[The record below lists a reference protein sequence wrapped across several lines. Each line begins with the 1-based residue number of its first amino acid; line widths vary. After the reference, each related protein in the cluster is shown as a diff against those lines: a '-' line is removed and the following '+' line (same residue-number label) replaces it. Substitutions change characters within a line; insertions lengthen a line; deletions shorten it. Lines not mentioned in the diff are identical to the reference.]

1 MVSAIT
7 KGRVIWAWLVLL
19 SALPRLQAQP
29 GRYQFMHVDVNQGL
43 SHNEVLCFHK
53 DSRGFLWV
61 GTAFGINRYDGYAF
75 NVFQHDARDSTTI
88 AANLIHR
95 IVEVPGGRLG
105 VVTADTFNIYDPV
118 KENFETNAT
127 AFFQT
132 FHLPLNRLR
141 DVVKDAAGNFWF
153 VHTSAGLVRYDTTT
167 HQSLSL
173 RHVPGDTNSLASD
186 SVTSFLQDA
195 AGHYWALHAN
205 GTLERMVITKAGYR
219 IDYRNK
225 ALRGAPLDYHMAA
238 DPEGD
243 LWIFAQND
251 ALGVYHIQP
260 AAGTL
265 QHYTATSPEPRL
277 STNLVRAIAFDDRG
291 RAWIGTDHG
300 GINILDKKNRTVQ
313 IIVNQEDDPKSLR
326 QNSINA
332 LYKDDQGI
340 IWIGTYKR
348 GISYYHENLLRF
360 PRYGHT
366 GNGPGAFPYSDVNR
380 FVEDDQGNL
389 WIGTNGGGLIYFN
402 RTTGGYTTYKNIPG
416 NPRSLSSNV
425 IVSLWIDHRKTLWIG
440 TYLGG
445 LNSFDGKAFKRYT
458 HNPADPSSLAAAS
471 VWEIFEDSRQR
482 LWIGTL
488 NGGLDLLD
496 TRTNTFAHYKTSDP
510 QAIHSDYIAAITE
523 DREGNVWIGTSLGI
537 DILSRERGRF
547 LHYESEKNNPRSL
560 SNNNVY
566 DIRED
571 AAGRIW
577 IGTAGGLNLYDKKAK
592 TFLAFTI
599 ANGLPH
605 NAVLTMLEDDQGH
618 LWMST
623 PNGLSQLEI
632 RQQPGGKTSYTFRN
646 YGEAEGLQAKQFN
659 ENAAFK
665 TRRGELV
672 FGGASGFNIFK
683 PGQLGRNDT
692 PPRVVLT
699 DFQLFNKSIRPDEV
713 VDGKIVLPAAITESQ
728 AIVLPP
734 NKNVFSIEFA
744 ALNFFHPENNT
755 YRYKLEGFD
764 NDWLPADSRSR
775 RVTFTNLDPGEY
787 TFHVKAANNDGVWN
801 EQGAQLKITVL
812 PPFWKTRTALLLYFL
827 FVIAAL
833 LVTRKLIQQ
842 REKMKLM
849 IQKEREEATRMHELD
864 MMKIKFFTNVSHEFR
879 TPLTLILTPLEKML
893 RQSSEP
899 AQRQQFQVIQRNA
912 RRLLSLVNQLLDFR
926 KLEVQEVKFNPSEG
940 DIIAFIRETVY
951 SFSDLSEKKDIHL
964 DFHTEVAAL
973 ETIFDQDKLEK
984 ILFNLLSNAFKFTPE
999 HGAVTVTL
1007 SLQPGDRAGLLTI
1020 RVRDTGI
1027 GIPADKQEKIFERF
1041 FQHDLPKSIV
1051 NQGSGIGLSITR
1063 EFVKIHGGMI
1073 TVHSE
1078 PGQGST
1084 FTVTLP
1090 LHDVT
1095 RIEEGGVKQKIEG
1108 PIEEVRQPVAFAD
1121 VGEAVGK
1128 KPVLLLVEDNE
1139 DFRFYLKDN
1148 LKLDYHVLEA
1158 PNGRE
1163 GWKIVQEQLPDLVV
1177 SDIMMP
1183 EMNGI
1188 ELCHTI
1194 KTDQRVSHIPV
1205 ILLTARAAEEQ
1216 KLEGYRTGA
1225 DDYITKPFNFEI
1237 LASRIRNLIA
1247 QREKFH
1253 QAFPRQLDVRA
1264 SELQITPLDEKF
1276 IQNAIKCVEDNI
1288 ASPEFSV
1295 EDLSRTL
1302 GISRAHFYKKI
1313 LALTG
1318 KSPLEFIRT
1327 IRLQQAAQ
1335 LLEKS
1340 QLTVAEVAYRVGF
1353 NNPKYFARYFKDQYD
1368 VLPSAYAAGKRKG
1381 AA

>member
-1 MVSAIT
+1 
-7 KGRVIWAWLVLL
+7 
-19 SALPRLQAQP
+19 
-29 GRYQFMHVDVNQGL
+29 MHVDVNQGL
-43 SHNEVLCFHK
+43 SHNEVLCFYK
-53 DSRGFLWV
+53 DRQGFLWV
-61 GTAFGINRYDGYAF
+61 GTAFGISRYDGYGF
-75 NVFQHDARDSTTI
+75 KVFQHDARDSTTI
-88 AANLIHR
+88 ATNLIQR

-105 VVTADTFNIYDPV
+105 VVTADTFNVYDPA
-118 KENFETNAT
+118 KEHFVTNAD
-127 AFFQT
+127 AFFQAYR
-132 FHLPLNRLR
+132 LPRNRLR
-141 DVVKDAAGNFWF
+141 DVVKDATGNFWF
-153 VHTSAGLVRYDTTT
+153 IHTSAGLVRYDTTT
-167 HQSLSL
+167 RQSLSL
-173 RHVPGDTNSLASD
+173 RHVPGDTTTIASD

-195 AGHYWALHAN
+195 AGRYWVMHAN
-205 GTLERMVITKAGYR
+205 GTLERIVLRRDGCR
-219 IDYRNK
+219 VDYRNK
-225 ALRGAPLDYHMAA
+225 TLRGARLDYHMVA

-243 LWIFAQND
+243 LWIFAQD
-251 ALGVYHIQP
+251 EARGVYHFQP
-260 AAGTL
+260 TSGTL
-265 QHYTATSPEPRL
+265 QHYTATGPEPRL
-277 STNLVRAIAFDDRG
+277 STNLVRALTLDDRG
-291 RAWIGTDHG
+291 RIWIGTDHG

-313 IIVNQEDDPKSLR
+313 TIVNHEDDPKSLR

-332 LYKDDQGI
+332 LYRDDQGI

-348 GISYYHENLLRF
+348 GISYYHKNLLRF
-360 PRYGHT
+360 PRYGYM
-366 GNGPGAFPYSDVNR
+366 GNSPGALPFSDVNR
-380 FVEDDQGNL
+380 FVEDDRGNL

-416 NPRSLSSNV
+416 DPRSLSNNV
-425 IVSLWIDHRKTLWIG
+425 IVSLCIDHRKTLWIG

-445 LNSFDGKAFKRYT
+445 LNSFDGTRFTRYT

-537 DILSRERGRF
+537 DVLSRERGRF
-547 LHYESEKNNPRSL
+547 IHYENEKNNPGSL

-577 IGTAGGLNLYDKKAK
+577 VGTAGGLNLYDKKSR
-592 TFLAFTI
+592 TFRAFTVSD
-599 ANGLPH
+599 GLPH
-605 NAVLTMLEDDQGH
+605 NAVLTLLEDDQGH

-623 PNGLSQLEI
+623 PNGLSQLELG
-632 RQQPGGKTSYTFRN
+632 QSPGGKARYTFRN

-659 ENAAFK
+659 ENAALK

-683 PGQLGRNDT
+683 PGQLGRNTT

-699 DFQLFNKSIRPDEV
+699 DFQLFNKSIRPDES
-713 VDGKIVLPAAITESQ
+713 VDGTILLPASITESE

-734 NKNVFSIEFA
+734 DKNVFSIEFA

-755 YRYKLEGFD
+755 YLYTLEGFD
-764 NDWLPADSRSR
+764 NGWLPADSRSR

-787 TFHVKAANNDGVWN
+787 TFRVKAANNDGVWN
-801 EQGAQLKITVL
+801 EQGARLRITVL

-827 FVIAAL
+827 FIIAAL

-842 REKMKLM
+842 REQMKFM
-849 IQKEREEATRMHELD
+849 IEQERQEANRMHELD
-864 MMKIKFFTNVSHEFR
+864 MMKLKFFTNVSHEFR

-893 RQSSEP
+893 RQATEP

-940 DIIAFIRETVY
+940 DIVAFIRDTVY
-951 SFSDLSEKKDIHL
+951 SFSDLSEKKDIRL
-964 DFHTEVAAL
+964 DFHTGVAAL

-999 HGAVTVTL
+999 HGAVTVTVA
-1007 SLQPGDRAGLLTI
+1007 LQPGEGAGRLII
-1020 RVRDTGI
+1020 RVQDTGI

-1063 EFVKIHGGMI
+1063 EFVKIHGGTI
-1073 TVHSE
+1073 AVQSE
-1078 PGQGST
+1078 PGVGST

-1090 LHDVT
+1090 LHEVT
-1095 RIEEGGVKQKIEG
+1095 SGAAESVQPGVNEQ
-1108 PIEEVRQPVAFAD
+1108 IEEVVGQPALAEI
-1121 VGEAVGK
+1121 GESAGK

-1148 LKLDYHVLEA
+1148 LRLDYQVLEA
-1158 PNGRE
+1158 RNGRE
-1163 GWKIVQEQLPDLVV
+1163 GWKKVQEQLPDLVV

-1188 ELCHTI
+1188 ELCRNI
-1194 KTDQRVSHIPV
+1194 KTDQRVSHTPV

-1216 KLEGYRTGA
+1216 KLEGFQTGA

-1247 QREKFH
+1247 RREKFH

-1295 EDLSRTL
+1295 EDLSRQL

-1353 NNPKYFARYFKDQYD
+1353 NNPKYFARYFKEQYD

-1381 AA
+1381 SA